1 MTDTRILIVAK
12 DAEASK
18 AYSDA
23 LTELDV
29 ACDLAPTFHDMS
41 RFVRDNGYNGLLIDI
56 LTLVRSSKEEK
67 VIAYECM
74 NLYPVLRVKWES
86 KHKKMKLSPLEETFS
101 PDAES
106 ALKSF
111 IDNRCRHFAARQ
123 LRRHQRKPIHLNAL
137 FSPDGT
143 FDAASTSKAFT
154 VNLSAEGF
162 FLHTTQ
168 SFEVGQTLWV
178 RFLELA
184 DQAPIAATVRWSVEW
199 GRARCIAGLGMQF
212 KKLSEEQARE
222 IESMS

>member
-12 DAEASK
+12 DSEASK

-23 LTELDV
+23 LIELNV
-29 ACDLAPTFHDMS
+29 ACDVVPTFHDMS
-41 RFVRDNGYNGLLIDI
+41 CLVKDNSYNGLLIDI

-67 VIAYECM
+67 VLVYECM

-86 KHKKMKLSPLEETFS
+86 KHKKMKLSPLEQTFS
-101 PDAES
+101 SDAGS

-111 IDNRCRHFAARQ
+111 IDNRCRHFPARR

-137 FSPDGT
+137 LSPDGT

-154 VNLSAEGF
+154 VNLSAGGF

-168 SFEVGQTLWV
+168 SFEIGQTLWV

-184 DQAPIAATVRWSVEW
+184 DQTPITATVCWAVEW

-222 IESMS
+222 IQRMS